1 MEEAELDVTVP
12 EKLVEDAVR
21 FHGHLGPFM
30 VLGLKAGLLANKVL
44 GKDYF
49 KSKAVIKTEPRTPYT
64 CFIDGVQFTT
74 GCTMGKGNIKLE
86 DSEGILTVTF
96 SKSDRSLKL
105 TLRADVLERIKGVPM
120 EECER
125 VAREILKIPVGELFN
140 IE

>member
-1 MEEAELDVTVP
+1 MEAEVGVAVP

-30 VLGLKAGLLANKVL
+30 ALGLKAGLLANKVL

-86 DSEGILTVTF
+86 EGEGILTVTF
-96 SKSDRSLKL
+96 SKGDRSLRL
-105 TLRADVLERIKGVPM
+105 TLKGDVLRRIKEVPM

-125 VAREILKIPVGELFN
+125 AAREILKTPVEELFN
-140 IE
+140 ME